1 MTHPYPSR
9 AAQETGDALPGGYVS
24 PIPVRRAH
32 LGDAL
37 IAEWTKIRT
46 LRSTLWT
53 LGVLIVL
60 VVGLGVLLA
69 WVVAVASSGPETRT
83 PLILG
88 FVGVQLA
95 TLCVITLGVM
105 TVSSEYGTGLIRTT
119 LTACPSRSRVLA
131 AKSIVYFSLTFVIML
146 VTTLVTGVLQVV
158 VLNARN
164 PSGDEWLRATVGVS
178 AFMGLL
184 GLLSLAV
191 GVLIRHSAGAITV
204 MIGFVLLPLVLAL
217 FLYAPSLGGVR
228 DWLLDYS
235 FPSQLSDFYTS
246 AHALS
251 PTGNSSSPHGWDPLW
266 IMLAVTAVV
275 MAGACVLLDRRDA

>member
-1 MTHPYPSR
+1 MTHPQAPG
-9 AAQETGDALPGGYVS
+9 AAEERPRGYVS

-37 IAEWTKIRT
+37 AAEWTKIRT
-46 LRSTLWT
+46 LRSTLWA
-53 LGVLIVL
+53 LGVQILL
-60 VVGLGVLLA
+60 VVGVGVLLA
-69 WVVAVASSGPETRT
+69 WVVEVASPDAEPRT

-105 TVSSEYGTGLIRTT
+105 TVSAEYGTGLIRTT
-119 LTACPSRSRVLA
+119 LTACPSRGRVLT
-131 AKSIVYFSLTFVIML
+131 AKSVVYFSLTFVIML
-146 VTTLVTGVLQVV
+146 VTTLVTGVLQIV
-158 VLNARN
+158 VLDARN

-178 AFMGLL
+178 LFVGLL

-217 FLYAPSLGGVR
+217 FLYSPSLGALRG
-228 DWLLDYS
+228 WLLNYS
-235 FPSQLSDFYTS
+235 FPSQLSDFYADAGTMTPAITAS
-246 AHALS
+246 A
-251 PTGNSSSPHGWDPLW
+251 PHGWDPLW

-275 MAGACVLLDRRDA
+275 MAGAYAALDRRDA